1 MVDVTGNRDAK
12 HYLVALYDIFAFHP
26 NTLRGADILGTSY
39 LVLMSTSRPCLVLR
53 VSSPQEGQVANW
65 SWYPDDTPEKTE
77 KLEGFL
83 NGPGNTEK
91 TVEKVMGVQKE
102 AATTFKEVEKWGI
115 LGM

>member
-12 HYLVALYDIFAFHP
+12 RCLVALYDIFAFHP
-26 NTLRGADILGTSY
+26 NTLRGADILGISY
-39 LVLMSTSRPCLVLR
+39 LVLMPDFF
-53 VSSPQEGQVANW
+53 QGQVADW